1 VRMAALPQGGVVS
14 FTRLVAYSCHA
25 RAVKERIAEAPV
37 AGVAHQDLSLFTAL
51 FGDRR
56 YTRVAAQR
64 TIISIG
70 KRGARLGD

>member
-1 VRMAALPQGGVVS
+1 MAALPQGGIVS

-25 RAVKERIAEAPV
+25 RTVKERMAKASI
-37 AGVAHQDLSLFTAL
+37 AGVAHQDHSLFAAL

-64 TIISIG
+64 TIISIR
-70 KRGARLGD
+70 KSGARLGD